1 MRRAVYPRQ
10 RAKRWV
16 ATTSLVAEM
25 YNRNTQQKSQ
35 REEVT
40 SQRQNHQ
47 TVSLKKDVN
56 MLCFSL
62 DSNMDGRGAGRKAP
76 RNPTANLR
84 RQLTRWRSKKPAA
97 ISAVYTNQCP
107 MRNQAVHPERKTL
120 RLS

>member
-1 MRRAVYPRQ
+1 M
-10 RAKRWV
+10 

-35 REEVT
+35 REENDESET
-40 SQRQNHQ
+40 DASNCEPREK
-47 TVSLKKDVN
+47 TLSRSA
-56 MLCFSL
+56 FSL
-62 DSNMDGRGAGRKAP
+62 DSNVDGQGAGRRVP

-97 ISAVYTNQCP
+97 ISAVYTNQCQSYEKSGSSS
-107 MRNQAVHPERKTL
+107 RENTL